1 YYTTIAGGRVTVPAR
16 CWKVVVVLP
25 TGSNDLGRITSSTRV
40 IAVNTPN
47 TIKVN
52 APWAGYRTTVDAIEK
67 ASGLDLLSA
76 VPLSVQSKLEASVDK
91 GPTN

>member
-1 YYTTIAGGRVTVPAR
+1 VGNNDVSRVTS
-16 CWKVVVVLP
+16 
-25 TGSNDLGRITSSTRV
+25 GTRV

-47 TIKVN
+47 DN
-52 APWAGYRTTVDAIEK
+52 GLSSAWGSYRTTVDAIEA

-76 VPLSVQSKLEASVDK
+76 LPASVQNVVEARTDV